1 MPYASSLRRLL
12 TLSLLTP
19 VGVSGQAP
27 DTVTLNPV
35 VVTATRVPAS
45 VDAVAATVTVLTGRE
60 LELRGIRTVVEALRA
75 VPGAAVVETG
85 SFGGQTAL
93 FLRGGESDYVK
104 VLVDGVPWNQP
115 GGAFDFADLTT
126 DNVDRIEIVRGPAS
140 VLYGSD
146 AMTGVIQVF
155 TRTGSGAPR
164 VTGAARAGTYGS
176 AEYEAGLVGGGPR
189 AGYSVTVSRSRS
201 DGLYPFNNEYR
212 NTVVSG
218 RFRVAPDA
226 RTDASLA
233 YRWGGNTYH
242 FPTDGTGQP
251 VDSNQ
256 FSADRGP
263 SLSVDVGRRLGAGI
277 EVRGVAALRELRLR
291 SENRPDSPGE
301 PGSESRDFVR
311 RASGGALA
319 IWRRAGTTVTAGIDY
334 EDERQT
340 GRSVFTVSS
349 GTSFPDSIN
358 VLRWN
363 TGYYAQALFAGARPL
378 SLTLGGRLDDNSQF
392 GAHGTFRAGVSYRIN
407 AATRLRAT
415 VGTGFKEPT
424 FFENFARG
432 SVRGNPNLDPERS
445 TSWEAG
451 LERAWGGGRVRV
463 ALTYFDQRFRDLI
476 EFTFTPAP
484 PDTVN
489 YFNVVGASARGV
501 EASAELQLA
510 RGVVGAL
517 AYTYLRTRVDNPGFD
532 SSPDGLFV
540 AGQPLLRRPAHTV
553 TPQIAAAL
561 GARGHVVLAARLVGG
576 RDDLDFS
583 RPPGERR
590 VSLRSYA
597 RVNLAG
603 QYTLLGHD
611 GAGRFVVLT
620 AQIDNLSNDHAS
632 EIAGFLPRGRTILV
646 GVRMGVGGRE

>member
-1 MPYASSLRRLL
+1 MPYASSLRRLV
-12 TLSLLTP
+12 TSFLLTP
-19 VGVSGQAP
+19 LVLSAQAP

-35 VVTATRVPAS
+35 VVTATRVPVS
-45 VDAVAATVTVLTGRE
+45 VDGVAAAVTVVTGRE

-85 SFGGQTAL
+85 SFGGQTSL

-146 AMTGVIQVF
+146 AVTGVIQVF

-164 VTGAARAGTYGS
+164 VTGAARAGTYGA
-176 AEYEAGLVGGGPR
+176 AEYEAGLAGGSPR
-189 AGYSVTVSRSRS
+189 AGYAVTMSRFRS
-201 DGLYPFNNEYR
+201 DGLYSYNNEYR
-212 NTVVSG
+212 STVVSG

-277 EVRGVAALRELRLR
+277 ELRGVAALRELRLR

-301 PGSESRDFVR
+301 DGSSESRDFVR

-319 IWRRAGTTVTAGIDY
+319 IWRRAGTAVTAGIDY

-340 GRSVFTVSS
+340 GRSVFTGSS
-349 GTSFPDSIN
+349 GTFPDSIN
-358 VLRWN
+358 VRRWN
-363 TGYYAQALFAGARPL
+363 TGYYAQALFAGRMPL

-392 GAHGTFRAGVSYRIN
+392 GAHGTFRAGISYRIN
-407 AATRLRAT
+407 GATRLRAT

-432 SVRGNPNLDPERS
+432 SVHGNPNLDPERS

-451 LERAWGGGRVRV
+451 LERAWGDGRLRL

-489 YFNVVGASARGV
+489 YFNVVGASARGI
-501 EASAELQLA
+501 ETSAELQLT

-532 SSPDGLFV
+532 ASPDGLFV
-540 AGQPLLRRPAHTV
+540 TGQPLLRRPAHTV

-561 GARGHVVLAARLVGG
+561 GARGHVVLAARWVGR

-583 RPPGERR
+583 RPAGERR

-603 QYTLLGHD
+603 QYTVLGLD
-611 GAGRFVVLT
+611 GDGRLIVLT
-620 AQIDNLSNDHAS
+620 AQIENLSNDRAP

-646 GVRMGVGGRE
+646 GARVGVGP

>member
-1 MPYASSLRRLL
+1 MRCALLLR
-12 TLSLLTP
+12 LSLLASLAT
-19 VGVSGQAP
+19 SGPLAAQEP
-27 DTVTLNPV
+27 DTIMLNPV
-35 VVTATRVPAS
+35 VVTATRVPVP
-45 VDAVAATVTVLTGRE
+45 VDAVASAVTVVTGRE
-60 LELRGIRTVVEALRA
+60 LELRGIRTVAEALRT

-85 SFGGQTAL
+85 SFGGQTSL

-126 DNVDRIEIVRGPAS
+126 DNVDRIEIVRGPGS

-146 AMTGVIQVF
+146 AVTGVIQVF

-164 VTGAARAGTYGS
+164 VTAAARAGTYGS
-176 AEYEAGLVGGGPR
+176 AEYETALAGGGSR
-189 AGYSVTVSRSRS
+189 ASYSVAVSRFRS
-201 DGLYPFNNEYR
+201 DGLYPYNNQYR
-212 NTVVSG
+212 NTVVSSRV
-218 RFRVAPDA
+218 RFAPDD
-226 RTDASLA
+226 RTDGSLA
-233 YRWGGNTYH
+233 YRWGDDTYH
-242 FPTDGTGQP
+242 FPTNGAGQP

-263 SLSVDVGRRLGAGI
+263 SLSVDAGRRLGAGF

-291 SENRPDSPGE
+291 SEDRPDSPGE
-301 PGSESRDFVR
+301 DGSFESRDLVR

-319 IWRRAGTTVTAGIDY
+319 TWRRAGTAVTAGIDY

-340 GRSVFTVSS
+340 GRSVFSAS
-349 GTSFPDSIN
+349 YGTFPDSIN
-358 VLRWN
+358 VVRSN
-363 TGYYAQALFAGARPL
+363 TGYYAQALLTGERPVG
-378 SLTLGGRLDDNSQF
+378 LTLGARLDDNSQF

-407 AATRLRAT
+407 AATRVRAT
-415 VGTGFKEPT
+415 VGTGYKEPT
-424 FFENFARG
+424 FFENFAGG
-432 SVRGNPNLDPERS
+432 SIHGNPNLDPERS

-451 LERAWGGGRVRV
+451 LEQTWSDGRVRL

-489 YFNVVGASARGV
+489 YFNVAGASARGV
-501 EASAELQLA
+501 EASTELRLA
-510 RGVVGAL
+510 RGVVAAL
-517 AYTYLRTRVDNPGFD
+517 AYTYLHTRVDTPGID

-540 AGQPLLRRPAHTV
+540 AGQTLLRRPSYTV

-561 GARGHVVLAARLVGG
+561 GGRGHVVLAARVVGK
-576 RDDLDFS
+576 RDDVDFS
-583 RPPGERR
+583 RSAGERR

-611 GAGRFVVLT
+611 GAGRFVMLT
-620 AQIDNLSNDHAS
+620 AQIENLFNDHAP
-632 EIAGFLPRGRTILV
+632 EVAGFLPRGRTILAGGSV
-646 GVRMGVGGRE
+646 GAGR